1 MNRRDLVDAIAT
13 ETGLD
18 ARSADAA
25 LGAVVSA
32 ITAALVAGDKV
43 AIPGFGT
50 FETRSRSERTGRNP
64 QTGET
69 MTIAASTAPAF
80 KPASALKQAVNGG

>member
-1 MNRRDLVDAIAT
+1 MNRRDLAEAIASD
-13 ETGLD
+13 TGLD
-18 ARSADAA
+18 VRAADAA
-25 LGAVVSA
+25 LGAAVSA
-32 ITAALVAGDKV
+32 ITAALAAGDKV

-50 FETRSRSERTGRNP
+50 FETRARAERSGRNP

-69 MTIAASTAPAF
+69 MTIAASTAPVF